1 MQKWSESMHK
11 YNVEN
16 LKNIHRY
23 HNELQQQIDD
33 ADWMGQYDDIE
44 HLRAE
49 LGNVKKEMDN
59 GAVWYPMF

>member
-1 MQKWSESMHK
+1 MRKF
-11 YNVEN
+11 NVEH

-49 LGNVKKEMDN
+49 LKHVKEAQAN
-59 GAVWYPMF
+59 GDVWYPMF

>member
-1 MQKWSESMHK
+1 MPK
-11 YNVEN
+11 YNIEH

-33 ADWMGQYDDIE
+33 ADWMGEYDDVT

-49 LGNVKKEMDN
+49 LEDVKKEMDN
-59 GAVWYPMF
+59 GSVWYPMH